1 MSSRV
6 VIALRIAAPPARV
19 FEAFTTE
26 IAAWWRPN
34 SLFAFTPR
42 SPGVMAFEAIGEDGE
57 GGRRLVERLASG
69 KVFEV
74 GKVRVWA
81 PGEKL
86 VVGWRQAT
94 FTPEMDTEVEVRFE
108 AVEDGTRVTVEH
120 RGWDSVPQPHV
131 ARHTFPNGLFLRR
144 HGEWWRDLL
153 VGLANAAA
161 ARQLDDAGE
170 GDT

>member
-6 VIALRIAAPPARV
+6 VVALRIKAPPVRV
-19 FEAFTTE
+19 FEAFTRE
-26 IAAWWRPN
+26 IALWWRPN

-42 SPGVMAFEAIGEDGE
+42 SPGVMAFEDVE
-57 GGRRLVERLASG
+57 GARRLVERLASG

-74 GKVRVWA
+74 GKVRVWE
-81 PGEKL
+81 PGQRL

-94 FTPEMDTEVEVRFE
+94 FAPEMDTEVEVRFE

-120 RGWDSVPQPHV
+120 RGWDSVPSAHV
-131 ARHTFPNGLFLRR
+131 ARHTFPDSLFLRR

-153 VGLANAAA
+153 DGLALAAA
-161 ARQLDDAGE
+161 DRQPGTTGE
-170 GDT
+170 GQA

>member
-6 VIALRIAAPPARV
+6 VVALRIKAPPERV
-19 FEAFTTE
+19 FAAFTTE

-42 SPGVMAFEAIGEDGE
+42 SPGVMAFEDGE

-74 GKVRVWA
+74 GRVRVWE
-81 PGEKL
+81 PGQRL

-94 FTPEMDTEVEVRFE
+94 FAPDMDTEVEVRFE
-108 AVEDGTRVTVEH
+108 PVEDGTRVTVEH
-120 RGWDSVPQPHV
+120 RGWDSVPQAHV
-131 ARHTFPNGLFLRR
+131 ARHTFPDGLFLRR

-153 VGLANAAA
+153 DGLAVAATD
-161 ARQLDDAGE
+161 RQLGRSGEIDA
-170 GDT
+170 

>member
-6 VIALRIAAPPARV
+6 VVALRIAAPPARV

-34 SLFAFTPR
+34 GLFAFTPR
-42 SPGVMAFEAIGEDGE
+42 SPGVMAFEEGED
-57 GGRRLVERLASG
+57 GRRLVERLASG

-74 GKVRVWA
+74 GKVRVWT

-94 FTPEMDTEVEVRFE
+94 FMPDMDTEVEVRFE
-108 AVEDGTRVTVEH
+108 AVDDGATRVTVEH
-120 RGWDSVPQPHV
+120 RGWDSVPQAHV
-131 ARHTFPNGLFLRR
+131 ARHTFPDGLFLRR
-144 HGEWWRDLL
+144 HGEWWQALL
-153 VGLANAAA
+153 AGLAVEATS
-161 ARQLDDAGE
+161 RQLDDAGE
-170 GDT
+170 GAT

>member
-6 VIALRIAAPPARV
+6 VVALRIKAPPVRV

-42 SPGVMAFEAIGEDGE
+42 SPGTMAFEEGED
-57 GGRRLVERLASG
+57 GRRLVERLASG

-74 GKVRVWA
+74 GRVRVWE
-81 PGEKL
+81 PGERL

-94 FTPEMDTEVEVRFE
+94 FAPDMDTEVEVRFE
-108 AVEDGTRVTVEH
+108 AVEDETRVTVEH
-120 RGWDSVPQPHV
+120 RGWDTVPQVHV
-131 ARHTFPNGLFLRR
+131 ARHTFPDGLFLRR

-153 VGLANAAA
+153 DGLAVRATE
-161 ARQLDDAGE
+161 RQLGTAE
-170 GDT
+170 GDDT